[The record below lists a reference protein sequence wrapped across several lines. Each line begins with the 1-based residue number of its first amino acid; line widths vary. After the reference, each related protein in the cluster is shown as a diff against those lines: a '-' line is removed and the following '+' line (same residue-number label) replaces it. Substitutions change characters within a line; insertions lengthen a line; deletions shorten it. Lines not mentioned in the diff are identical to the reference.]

1 MKVLQ
6 VGAEVF
12 PLVKTGGLA
21 DVLGALPQA
30 LVAAGADVRLLLPG
44 FPAIL
49 AGLKKPTLVYEVGAA
64 FGAAR
69 VRLLRGTIA
78 ASGVSAYVVDAP
90 YFYQRAGN
98 PYLGADGMEWPDNAQ
113 RFALLG
119 WMAAQVAAG
128 GLDPSWAPDVLHAHD
143 WHAAMAC
150 AYVAA
155 NPGARVATVYTVHN
169 LAYQGL
175 FDAKDFH
182 LLGLPV
188 RFMEPTRLE
197 YHGKF
202 SFMKAG
208 LTNAQRVTTVSPSY
222 AAEIASS
229 EFGCG
234 LDGVVRSRGADVSGI
249 LNGVD
254 DAVWNPGTD
263 KDIVSP
269 YSATALEGKAVSKA
283 ALQKALGLR
292 VDPKV
297 PLFTVV
303 SRLTEQKGLD
313 LVLAAIPE
321 MLAAGAQLA
330 VQGSGDAALE
340 KAFTDAMAAHPGVVA
355 VRLGYDEP
363 FAHQM
368 IAGAD
373 AMLVPSRFE
382 PCGLTQLY
390 ALRYGTVPVVR
401 RVGGLIDTVVDADD
415 ATLLADTATGFMFGP
430 ATREAL
436 ALAVHRTVHAYAQ
449 PAVWAQLQQ
458 RGMAQNFSWAAAATA
473 YMALYEALCAP
484 DTAR

>member
-49 AGLKKPTLVYEVGAA
+49 AGLKKPVVVCEVGAA
-64 FGAAR
+64 LGAAR
-69 VRLLRGTIA
+69 VRLLRGTLA
-78 ASGVSAYVVDAP
+78 ASGVVAYVVDAP
-90 YFYQRAGN
+90 YYFQRTGN
-98 PYLGADGMEWPDNAQ
+98 PYLGADGQEWPDNAQ

-119 WMAAQVAAG
+119 WVAAHVAAG
-128 GLDPSWAPDVLHAHD
+128 GLDPAWTPDVLHAHD
-143 WHAAMAC
+143 WHAGMAC

-155 NPGARVATVYTVHN
+155 NQAATVATVYTVHN

-188 RFMEPTRLE
+188 RFMDPTRLE
-197 YHGKF
+197 YHGRF

-208 LTNAQRVTTVSPSY
+208 LTHAQRVTTVSPSY
-222 AAEIASS
+222 AREIATS

-234 LDGVVRSRGADVSGI
+234 LDGVVRSRGAEVSGI

-254 DAVWNPGTD
+254 DAVWNPATD
-263 KDIVSP
+263 ADITHR
-269 YSATALEGKAVSKA
+269 YSAADLSGKVVCKA
-283 ALQKALGLR
+283 ALQQLLGLHQDAAR
-292 VDPKV
+292 
-297 PLFTVV
+297 PLFTLV

-313 LVLAAIPE
+313 LVLAAIPD

-340 KAFTDAMAAHPGVVA
+340 KAFTDAAAAHPGQVA
-355 VRLGYDEP
+355 VRLGYDEK

-401 RVGGLIDTVVDADD
+401 SVGGLIDTVADTTE
-415 ATLLADTATGFMFGP
+415 ARLQAGTATGFMFGP
-430 ATREAL
+430 ASKEAL
-436 ALAVHRTVHAYAQ
+436 ALAVHRAVQAFGQ

-458 RGMAQNFSWAAAATA
+458 CGMAQNFTWAAAAQQ
-473 YMALYEALCAP
+473 YMALYQGLCTPAKK
-484 DTAR
+484 